1 MFNELRIV
9 EYNNVDII
17 QCVAYTV
24 WHTVKD
30 WYDMTDNEH
39 FQKLKLE
46 LRRGVLILAVL
57 AELREEHY
65 GYSLRKKLLSKGLE
79 IDESTLYPLI
89 RRLEKQELLTSEWRE
104 EDKRKKRFY
113 ILSESGKS
121 ILQKLTIQWNDV
133 SSVLNNILK

>member
-1 MFNELRIV
+1 
-9 EYNNVDII
+9 
-17 QCVAYTV
+17 
-24 WHTVKD
+24 
-30 WYDMTDNEH
+30 MTDNDH

-89 RRLEKQELLTSEWRE
+89 RRLEKQQFLISEWRV

-113 ILSESGKS
+113 LLSETGKS
-121 ILQKLTIQWNDV
+121 VLKKLTTQWDDV
-133 SSVLNNILK
+133 SSALNNILK